1 MLALPLLMGGVTPG
15 EFGRMA
21 LVAVNTLFFS
31 LALGICMS
39 AICRS
44 ARKAMALTLVV
55 ILLLTVLLPAV
66 GAWLA
71 SLARARPVPAAFL
84 MPSAGYGYFLAFDR
98 PYTSLA
104 LADQFWWSLLLLHG
118 LGWLFLALASAI
130 APHTWQDRPAGA
142 PRLRWMERW
151 REWSYGSVAER
162 AAFRE
167 RLLDQS
173 AYFWLAARARLKPA
187 YVWAALGVI
196 ACGWAWGFAKYHRD
210 WLSEGMCFFTAMLL
224 NLLIKAWFA
233 SEAGRQLAEDRR
245 HGALEL
251 LLSTPLTV
259 RDLLRGQL
267 LALKRQFLGPVA
279 LVLVVFLLFM
289 IASVSEMTWEED
301 RAAWVLFWA
310 AAMMTLVAD
319 LASLYWVGMWQGLTA
334 KNLNRATSASLAR
347 ILVLPCIGF
356 ALVSLVLSLVALNRD
371 VNLGPKFFVGVWV
384 GLSLAADV
392 GFGAWARHKLLTELR
407 LAAAERYSPRLGFW
421 RRLLGRGE

>member
-1 MLALPLLMGGVTPG
+1 
-15 EFGRMA
+15 
-21 LVAVNTLFFS
+21 
-31 LALGICMS
+31 
-39 AICRS
+39 
-44 ARKAMALTLVV
+44 
-55 ILLLTVLLPAV
+55 
-66 GAWLA
+66 
-71 SLARARPVPAAFL
+71 
-84 MPSAGYGYFLAFDR
+84 
-98 PYTSLA
+98 
-104 LADQFWWSLLLLHG
+104 
-118 LGWLFLALASAI
+118 
-130 APHTWQDRPAGA
+130 
-142 PRLRWMERW
+142 
-151 REWSYGSVAER
+151 
-162 AAFRE
+162 
-167 RLLDQS
+167 
-173 AYFWLAARARLKPA
+173 
-187 YVWAALGVI
+187 
-196 ACGWAWGFAKYHRD
+196 
-210 WLSEGMCFFTAMLL
+210 
-224 NLLIKAWFA
+224 
-233 SEAGRQLAEDRR
+233 LAEDRR